1 MSRPSDDIPTTI
13 VFADVSHHIVEAL
26 LQYIYSGEVSV
37 LPEYV
42 DDFLALT
49 QVLKI
54 HVDLNSVNDPMLS
67 VKETEPIVKDEE
79 IYSDNNEFKNSDNL
93 GALLN
98 SDKQVLSYDS
108 FIKTKSALSYNYN
121 KAYLE
126 KIIVD
131 RQKFLM
137 QKLDKGHSKET
148 ILQNLLDYN
157 CIPSIRTP
165 MNGTKNTFDTEKSII
180 ANSNIESRTMNEAI
194 AKNDKLVRPIPS
206 LMPIDRLVQTQ
217 IPEKIKQTTDILDL
231 SSLNGSR
238 KRNSAFELVN
248 SGRNLAQNHNNHQ
261 HPDRRIHRKIPQ
273 NRVLDS
279 PWSTKGP
286 IFYRRTAKR
295 CDESRDEDSSQV
307 RPEFIVLSF
316 R

>member
-1 MSRPSDDIPTTI
+1 M
-13 VFADVSHHIVEAL
+13 FADVSHHIVEAL

-37 LPEYV
+37 LPEHV

-54 HVDLNSVNDPMLS
+54 HVDLNSVNDSMLN

-79 IYSDNNEFKNSDNL
+79 IFANNIRNNEFKNSNNL
-93 GALLN
+93 GALLD
-98 SDKQVLSYDS
+98 SDKKVLSYDS
-108 FIKTKSALSYNYN
+108 FMKTKSALSYNYN

-137 QKLDKGHSKET
+137 QKLDKNPSKDT

-157 CIPSIRTP
+157 CIPSIRTSI
-165 MNGTKNTFDTEKSII
+165 NGIKNTFDTEKSII
-180 ANSNIESRTMNEAI
+180 TNSNNLESRTMNETI

-206 LMPIDRLVQTQ
+206 LMPIDRLIQTQ

-248 SGRNLAQNHNNHQ
+248 SGRNLSQNHNNHQ
-261 HPDRRIHRKIPQ
+261 HLDRRINRKIPQ

-286 IFYRRTAKR
+286 IFYRRTVKR
-295 CDESRDEDSSQV
+295 CDETARDEDSSQV